1 MGRVAWPAKGK
12 IGHVLSVV
20 VLISGGGSNLRAL
33 IESANNPLNKI
44 RILAVGADN
53 PCDGLAHADLY
64 GIPTFVVAPQNF
76 ADRDAWASMLLEN
89 INFFKPDL
97 VVLAGFMRILP
108 AAFVRALSP
117 NLINTH
123 PSLLPLFPG
132 GHAVRD
138 AINAGA
144 KETGVTI
151 HVVDEGVDTGP
162 KIAQASVAIHTD
174 ESEGELHERIKE
186 VERTLLVDV
195 VNQIAANKISLN
207 AIAGGIGTLLIKDLN
222 GSN

>member
-1 MGRVAWPAKGK
+1 M
-12 IGHVLSVV
+12 
-20 VLISGGGSNLRAL
+20 LISGSGSNLRAL
-33 IESANNPLNKI
+33 LEAADNPLNQI

-64 GIPTFVVAPQNF
+64 GVPTFVVSPQNF
-76 ADRDAWASMLLEN
+76 ASREDWAKMLLDN

-97 VVLAGFMRILP
+97 TVLAGFMRILP
-108 AAFVRALSP
+108 AEFVRALTP

-123 PSLLPLFPG
+123 PSLLPDFPG

-138 AINAGA
+138 AISAGA
-144 KETGVTI
+144 SQTGVTI

-162 KIAQASVAIHTD
+162 IITQSSLNIHND
-174 ESEGELHERIKE
+174 ESEGELHERIK
-186 VERTLLVDV
+186 VIERALLVDV
-195 VNQIAANKISLN
+195 VKRISRKEISLTEVAQRPANKD
-207 AIAGGIGTLLIKDLN
+207 AH

>member
-1 MGRVAWPAKGK
+1 M
-12 IGHVLSVV
+12 SVV

-33 IESANNPLNKI
+33 LDAADSPLYPA

-53 PCDGLAHADLY
+53 PADGLTHAEFY
-64 GIPTFVVAPQNF
+64 GVPTFVVSPGNF
-76 ADRDAWASMLLEN
+76 ESREAWAEVLLDN

-108 AAFVRALSP
+108 SEFVRALSP

-132 GHAVRD
+132 AHAVHD
-138 AINAGA
+138 AITAGA
-144 KETGVTI
+144 TETGVTI

-162 KIAQASVAIHTD
+162 HIAQRSLQILPG
-174 ESEGELHERIKE
+174 ESPGDLHERIKV
-186 VERTLLVDV
+186 VERDLLIETVRA
-195 VNQIAANKISLN
+195 IAENKI
-207 AIAGGIGTLLIKDLN
+207 TLSQFSKL
-222 GSN
+222 